1 MKQLSLFLFE
11 IPISLNKYL
20 NLHWA
25 KKNEYKKYYAQLI
38 WATFLQVKGKNW
50 KPFEKCEVILRY
62 YFPTKAIHDF
72 DNYSGKVV
80 FDGLKQACILIDD
93 NSKVVKKLTIEFY
106 SPPIREK
113 SWTSGLQIEIIE
125 NNT

>member
-1 MKQLSLFLFE
+1 MNQLSLFLFE

-25 KKNEYKKYYAQLI
+25 EKSAYKKNYADLI
-38 WATFLQVKGKNW
+38 WATFLTVKPKGF

-80 FDGLKQACILIDD
+80 FDGLKQAGILTDD

-106 SPPIREK
+106 NNEIDKTQTP
-113 SWTSGLQIEIIE
+113 GLQIEINEI
-125 NNT
+125 NS